1 MRLGSLVRGVALG
14 AVAAGIAAP
23 LARRRLKLPPAVT
36 IAVAASAPVGLAVAV
51 PRSRARDVGV
61 CLLQMWAYVAA
72 YEMPNDDPERL
83 EQRVHVEYPV
93 KIDRV
98 IGLGVAPTLRLQRLF
113 AHPGE
118 IQGYEKFLVWTHWI
132 WFTVPHSAVAW
143 VLLRDRER
151 FPRAALMTYAVFDIG
166 AAIYW
171 LLPTAPPWYAAERGL
186 LEDGHTPRVRRMM
199 IEYGAQFWRDRWGP
213 LYSSLAG
220 NPLAAMP
227 SLHFATS
234 VMAARVLSE
243 SGSTAGFIGWAYTAS
258 LGTAL
263 VYLGEHYVVDLMA
276 GAALAEGVR
285 RASGPLAG
293 PARGIGRVIDAIG
306 RVATGGT
313 ARGAD

>member
-1 MRLGSLVRGVALG
+1 MRLGSLVRGGALV
-14 AVAAGIAAP
+14 AVAAGVAAP
-23 LARRRLKLPPAVT
+23 LLRRRLKLPPAVT
-36 IAVAASAPVGLAVAV
+36 VAAAASAPVGLAVAF

-61 CLLQMWAYVAA
+61 CVLQMWAYVAA

-83 EQRVHVEYPV
+83 EQRVHISYPV
-93 KIDRV
+93 RIDRAL
-98 IGLGVAPTLRLQRLF
+98 GLGVPPTLRLQRLF

-118 IQGYEKFLVWTHWI
+118 IQGYEKFLVWTHWV

-151 FPRAALMTYAVFDIG
+151 FPRAALMTYAVFDLG

-199 IEYGAQFWRDRWGP
+199 IEYGAQFWRDRWP
-213 LYSSLAG
+213 TLYSSLAG

-243 SGSTAGFIGWAYTAS
+243 SSEAAGFLGWAYATS
-258 LGTAL
+258 LGVAL
-263 VYLGEHYVVDLMA
+263 VYLGEHYVVDLAA

-285 RASGPLAG
+285 RAAGPMTG
-293 PARGIGRVIDAIG
+293 PARA
-306 RVATGGT
+306 AGT
-313 ARGAD
+313 ALSRLGRIAQGGGDDGRA